1 MIEMPLGKE
10 DLIFHGFYLK
20 YLKHLKYKLWFKN
33 EKVQDA
39 IEMLDNYIFFKKW

>member
-20 YLKHLKYKLWFKN
+20 YLKHLKY
-33 EKVQDA
+33 A
-39 IEMLDNYIFFKKW
+39 II